1 MNQSLGGRTTVSES
15 TDLYRTLLLVRRT
28 EEEIVK
34 LYPQNLM
41 RTPMHMS
48 MGQEFVPVGVCAALH
63 GQADVFTSYRTH
75 APFLAQTRDTDR
87 LFAEL
92 HGRIDGTAEGKSGS
106 MHLAAP
112 DMGVMLSS
120 GVVATQIPAAVG
132 AAFANLRL
140 GTQRTAVVFFGDGAV
155 DTGVFW
161 ESVNVAAL
169 FNLPVLFV
177 CEDNGF
183 AVDTPRSARQTVVS
197 IVDTARSFG
206 CDSYEDDSSD
216 VESVYE
222 LTKVAV
228 DKAKRDR
235 RPALLN
241 IKCCRYLEH
250 VGIGDDWHWG
260 YRDKAQVQRDWIDR
274 DAVAVQRKRLLAL
287 GLVASELQKIESEID
302 DQVAAS
308 AKRAV
313 NSAVPTADRLHA
325 GVFHEKA

>member
-1 MNQSLGGRTTVSES
+1 MNQPKGRQTTVSES
-15 TDLYRTLLLVRRT
+15 VDLYRTLLLVRRT
-28 EEEIVK
+28 EEAIVK

-75 APFLAQTRDTDR
+75 APFLAQTRDTDA

-92 HGRIDGTAEGKSGS
+92 HGRVDGTAEGKSGS

-140 GTQRTAVVFFGDGAV
+140 GTQRTAVAFMGDGAV

-161 ESVNVAAL
+161 ESVNAAAL
-169 FNLPVLFV
+169 FKLPVLFV

-183 AVDTPRSARQTVVS
+183 AVDTPRSARQAVVS
-197 IVDTARSFG
+197 LVDTVRSFG
-206 CDSYEDDSSD
+206 CDSYRDDSSD
-216 VESVYE
+216 VECVYE
-222 LTKVAV
+222 LTKLAV
-228 DKAKRDR
+228 DKARRDR
-235 RPALLN
+235 RPALLE

-260 YRDKAQVQRDWIDR
+260 YRDKDQVQRDWIDR
-274 DAVAVQRKRLLAL
+274 DAVVVQRKRLLSH
-287 GLVASELQKIESEID
+287 GLAVSELQKIESEID

-313 NSAVPTADRLHA
+313 NSAVPAADRLYA
-325 GVFHEKA
+325 GVFHEKP